1 MSAIPFIGFS
11 PDLDPST
18 PGVIVDCDN
27 IIPTTKGFS
36 SGNSLVDA
44 GLAALDSA
52 CKGAYVGTLLDG
64 TKRIV
69 AGTNAKLWD
78 ISGGVWTDR
87 TRAAGAYTG
96 LSPWRFTMFGSN
108 ILAANRA
115 QKIQ

>member
-1 MSAIPFIGFS
+1 MSATQLVGFS
-11 PDLDPST
+11 PDLDPTT

-87 TRAAGAYTG
+87 SQAGGYTG
-96 LSPWRFTMFGSN
+96 LAPWRFTMFGSN

>member
-1 MSAIPFIGFS
+1 MSAVSLIGFG
-11 PDLDPST
+11 PDLDPAT
-18 PGVIVDCDN
+18 PGVLVDCDN

-78 ISGGVWTDR
+78 ISGGAWTDR
-87 TRAAGAYTG
+87 SKAGGYTG
-96 LSPWRFTMFGSN
+96 LAPWRFTMFGSN
-108 ILAANRA
+108 IIATNRA
-115 QKIQ
+115 QRIQ